1 MSEKEKKKE
10 QLTKGIWESST
21 YTGGQDASDMFS
33 WFGQDEG
40 IFLPNKDLN
49 DTYLVQERE
58 QGRNKKHYITNFK

>member
-33 WFGQDEG
+33 WFG
-40 IFLPNKDLN
+40 
-49 DTYLVQERE
+49 
-58 QGRNKKHYITNFK
+58 